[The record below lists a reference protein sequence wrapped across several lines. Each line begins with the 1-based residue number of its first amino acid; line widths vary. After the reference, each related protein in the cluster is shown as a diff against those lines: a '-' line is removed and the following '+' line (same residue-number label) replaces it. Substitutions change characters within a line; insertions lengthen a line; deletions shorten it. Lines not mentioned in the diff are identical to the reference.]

1 MKQKS
6 SINDYITKADLD
18 ESLTQFGKEIKK
30 EIKEEIVSELEETIL
45 GVRDTLLE
53 AMDPVIREVEESRE
67 DRVLAAHQHNRLSK
81 RVDVLE
87 KRVTKLEK

>member
-18 ESLTQFGKEIKK
+18 ESLTQFGK